1 MTDSTKPSTKPSAK
15 TPVITID
22 GPTASGKGTISRLLA
37 ERLGWEMLDSGAL
50 YRLVA
55 LKALRQK
62 LSLDNEGSLA
72 QVASELDIRFG
83 SAEEEAL
90 QNANETQVY
99 LDGEN
104 VTLEIRTEQCGAAA
118 SKIAAFPLVRSALLD
133 KQRAFRR
140 PPGLIADGRDMGTV
154 VFPDALIKV
163 FLTASAEERA
173 KRRYN
178 QLIEKGV
185 NVNLSDLFEEIA
197 ERDKRDSN
205 RSTAP
210 LAAAVDAVELDTSNI
225 SAQQAAQRILDLY
238 QNRIK
243 S

>member
-1 MTDSTKPSTKPSAK
+1 MTHSAEP
-15 TPVITID
+15 TNNAPVITID

-55 LKALRQK
+55 LKALQQN
-62 LSLDNEGSLA
+62 LALDSERDLA
-72 QVASELDIRFG
+72 QMALELDIRFG
-83 SAEEEAL
+83 SAEDDMQGAK
-90 QNANETQVY
+90 ETQVF

-104 VTLEIRTEQCGAAA
+104 VTLAIRTEQCGAAA
-118 SKIAAFPLVRSALLD
+118 SKVAALPMVRSALLD

-154 VFPDALIKV
+154 VFPDAQVKI
-163 FLTASAEERA
+163 FLTASAQERA

-185 NVNLSDLFEEIA
+185 SVNLSDLFEEIA

-210 LAAAVDAVELDTSNI
+210 LVAAVDAVELDTSNI
-225 SAQQAAQRILDLY
+225 TAEQAAQRILDLY
-238 QNRIK
+238 QNRVK

>member
-1 MTDSTKPSTKPSAK
+1 MAHSTQPKANEV
-15 TPVITID
+15 PVITID

-55 LKALRQK
+55 LKAIQQNLP
-62 LSLDNEGSLA
+62 LDDESSLA
-72 QVASELDIRFG
+72 QVALDLDIRFG
-83 SAEEEAL
+83 GPEDA
-90 QNANETQVY
+90 QDVNETQVY
-99 LDGEN
+99 LDGDN
-104 VTLEIRTEQCGAAA
+104 VTRAIRTEKTGAAA
-118 SKIAAFPLVRSALLD
+118 SKIAALPKVRSALLD

-154 VFPDALIKV
+154 VFPDAPVKIFLI
-163 FLTASAEERA
+163 ASAEERA

-185 NVNLSDLFEEIA
+185 SVNLSDLFDEIA
-197 ERDKRDSN
+197 ERDKRDSS
-205 RSTAP
+205 RSAAP
-210 LAAAVDAVELDTSNI
+210 LVAAVDAVELDTSNI
-225 SAQQAAQRILDLY
+225 TAQQAAQRILDLY

-243 S
+243 T

>member
-1 MTDSTKPSTKPSAK
+1 MTASTKPPVNTV
-15 TPVITID
+15 PVITID

-55 LKALRQK
+55 LKALR
-62 LSLDNEGSLA
+62 LSVALDDEMALTR
-72 QVASELDIRFG
+72 VASELDIRFG
-83 SAEEEAL
+83 GTQEVGAADAS
-90 QNANETQVY
+90 ETQVY

-104 VTLEIRTEQCGAAA
+104 VTLGIRTEQCGAAA
-118 SKIAAFPLVRSALLD
+118 SKIAALPAVRSALLD
-133 KQRAFRR
+133 KQRDFRQ

-154 VFPDALIKV
+154 VFPDALVKI
-163 FLTASAEERA
+163 FLTASAQERA

-185 NVNLSDLFEEIA
+185 SVNLSDLFEEIA

-210 LAAAVDAVELDTSNI
+210 LVAAADAVELDTSNI
-225 SAQQAAQRILDLY
+225 TAEQAALRILDLY

>member
-1 MTDSTKPSTKPSAK
+1 MTETTKSRLNN

-37 ERLGWEMLDSGAL
+37 DHLGWHMLDSGAL

-55 LKALRQK
+55 LKALRQN
-62 LSLDNEGSLA
+62 LALENESALA
-72 QVASELDIRFG
+72 KVALELDIRFSG
-83 SAEEEAL
+83 TQEDAL
-90 QNANETQVY
+90 QDVKETQVY
-99 LDGEN
+99 LDSEN
-104 VTLEIRTEQCGAAA
+104 VTLMIRTEQCGAAA
-118 SKIAAFPLVRSALLD
+118 SKIAALPKVRNALLD
-133 KQRAFRR
+133 KQRAFRQ

-154 VFPDALIKV
+154 VFPDAQVKI
-163 FLTASAEERA
+163 FLTASAQERA

-185 NVNLSDLFEEIA
+185 SVSLSDLFEEIA

-210 LAAAVDAVELDTSNI
+210 LVAAVDAVELDTSNI
-225 SAQQAAQRILDLY
+225 TAEQAAHRILDLF